1 MTLGEKIKEARKAA
15 GLTQEQLAQKLIIS
29 RQAITKWEAD
39 KGIPDTQNLKA
50 LSKLLDVSVDYLLDD
65 GQDFTSNVI
74 KEPIDLEKYG
84 KKRFNDKRK
93 DMVVRERFPDAEIFE
108 LMANRSNKR
117 KSLIDNAIGLL
128 TDAPFGIPTLI
139 DQINDMNNAY
149 YLANTKDRQFFIIV
163 SDEFIESRSFNEPV
177 TEKKLIVGD
186 VTFKRFRKI

>member
-117 KSLIDNAIGLL
+117 KSLIDNTIGLL

-149 YLANTKDRQFFIIV
+149 YLASTKDRQFFIIV
-163 SDEFIESRSFNEPV
+163 SDEFIESRSLNEPV
-177 TEKKLIVGD
+177 TEKKFIVGD

>member
-1 MTLGEKIKEARKAA
+1 MT
-15 GLTQEQLAQKLIIS
+15 
-29 RQAITKWEAD
+29 
-39 KGIPDTQNLKA
+39 
-50 LSKLLDVSVDYLLDD
+50 
-65 GQDFTSNVI
+65 
-74 KEPIDLEKYG
+74 
-84 KKRFNDKRK
+84 K

-149 YLANTKDRQFFIIV
+149 YLASTKDRQFFIIV
-163 SDEFIESRSFNEPV
+163 SDEFIESRSLNEPV
-177 TEKKLIVGD
+177 TEKKFTVGD

>member
-163 SDEFIESRSFNEPV
+163 
-177 TEKKLIVGD
+177 
-186 VTFKRFRKI
+186 